1 MGTAALYRVCST
13 GLRYLGFTRAFI
25 YSNRSVCSVCFCSLL
40 PRLTLLCPPPLT
52 TKVLTKWTES
62 LLADSNIV
70 FIEGEDA
77 KYIDVESWT
86 PDFEKYDLLAS
97 STTSVAKQDQ
107 ETGANDSDQDALQH
121 YGTDAKNPDED
132 DLVEFNSN
140 EDDFVELTP
149 FPEIDEANAI
159 DPMTL
164 KWPDS
169 PGPSQ

>member
-1 MGTAALYRVCST
+1 
-13 GLRYLGFTRAFI
+13 
-25 YSNRSVCSVCFCSLL
+25 
-40 PRLTLLCPPPLT
+40 
-52 TKVLTKWTES
+52 VLTKWTES